1 MQATWLTTA
10 CFSLNRQAVSVI
22 QKPCGKTVRRT
33 PLLCSLV
40 QWYLCPGPPRGE
52 LPSKCVLVL
61 YPLRLASIPYRDVV
75 LAPPLMSR
83 DKPGTLVDPS
93 AVYPCGSYEAYLEA
107 KKRRQRKKKKE
118 DESKSSDT
126 SSQSGPDER
135 ERKEMPR
142 SYFYKALKL
151 PSGRLVDIRYRNKY
165 IRKWAR
171 KEAGGEPCQICCAVF
186 IILLLLTIL
195 YVYLSNQGWFFSAI
209 AALTPKH
216 SSQAPLDQKSAES
229 TTPFTD
235 TAQEDDESST
245 VEGQSRLSTLRNTDL
260 LTAFVS

>member
-1 MQATWLTTA
+1 MQATWPTTA

-22 QKPCGKTVRRT
+22 QTPCGNTARRT

-40 QWYLCPGPPRGE
+40 QWHICPGPPRGE
-52 LPSKCVLVL
+52 LPSK
-61 YPLRLASIPYRDVV
+61 S
-75 LAPPLMSR
+75 
-83 DKPGTLVDPS
+83 T
-93 AVYPCGSYEAYLEA
+93 
-107 KKRRQRKKKKE
+107 
-118 DESKSSDT
+118 DT

-195 YVYLSNQGWFFSAI
+195 YVYLSNQV
-209 AALTPKH
+209 TPKH
-216 SSQAPLDQKSAES
+216 SSQAPFDQKSTES

-235 TAQEDDESST
+235 TTQEDDESST
-245 VEGQSRLSTLRNTDL
+245 VEGFSATVIVVTFDPSHDSSVSDADAKEARLMSRAAEQFEARSINKT
-260 LTAFVS
+260 TA